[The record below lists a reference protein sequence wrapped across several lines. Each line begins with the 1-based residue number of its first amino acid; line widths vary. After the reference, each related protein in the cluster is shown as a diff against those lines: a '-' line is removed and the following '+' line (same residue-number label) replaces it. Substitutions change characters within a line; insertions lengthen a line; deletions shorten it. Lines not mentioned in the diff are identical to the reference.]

1 MSLEKFVE
9 SQINQAMARGEF
21 DNLAGKGQPL
31 DLNGYFQTPEHLRVC
46 YSILKS
52 GDFVPQEVQM
62 LKEIESLKAQAAACT
77 DEKQAQKYAKLIS
90 DKMLS
95 FRLAMEG
102 HKRNK

>member
-9 SQINQAMARGEF
+9 NQISQAMARGEF

-31 DLNGYFQTPEHLRVC
+31 NLDGYFQTPEHLRVC

-62 LKEIESLKAQAAACT
+62 LQEIASLKAQAVACT
-77 DEKQAQKYAKLIS
+77 DEKQAEKYAKLIS
-90 DKMLS
+90 DKSLS
-95 FRLAMEG
+95 VRLAMEG
-102 HKRNK
+102 HRQGK